1 MSEPPPDLTI
11 VSRKRFALSLLASII
26 AFLLTT
32 YLGIIAPFAIC
43 VEIFGFDE
51 SRVVG
56 LILLLTIPFVIGLP
70 CAWYVFR
77 SIKQLDSFLGFF
89 KIAGVRF
96 MGRMLRT
103 IGLWGTAFLGMVCL
117 SDFGPSSWSLKW
129 IAFGTFNVPVLITL
143 IRSYRL
149 SKNQWDWWFLTF
161 LILHANVVIAL
172 IFSKTWTPDVHFVK
186 GLIFGQTLILVSLGI
201 CFLYRAIKGQMS
213 IPRFV
218 QYGLGGFAPTI
229 VFFIVREH
237 WVYSS
242 YYV

>member
-1 MSEPPPDLTI
+1 MTEPEPVNIAISSKRKLVAFAASATTFVLVAISCWFILYATI
-11 VSRKRFALSLLASII
+11 YTTGIRTTIDSPIAGLFFFCIATISFFCGYFVHRKIAGKKYSRSLFLFAGRVLRAISVW
-26 AFLLTT
+26 
-32 YLGIIAPFAIC
+32 GI
-43 VEIFGFDE
+43 
-51 SRVVG
+51 
-56 LILLLTIPFVIGLP
+56 
-70 CAWYVFR
+70 
-77 SIKQLDSFLGFF
+77 SFLGM
-89 KIAGVRF
+89 I
-96 MGRMLRT
+96 
-103 IGLWGTAFLGMVCL
+103 CL

-149 SKNQWDWWFLTF
+149 SENQWDWWFLTF

-172 IFSKTWTPDVHFVK
+172 MFSETWTPDVHFVK
-186 GLIFGQTLILVSLGI
+186 GLIFGQTLTLVSLGI
-201 CFLYRAIKGQMS
+201 CFLYRAVKGQMS

>member
-1 MSEPPPDLTI
+1 MTESSPEKI
-11 VSRKRFALSLLASII
+11 VISSKRKLVAFAASTTT
-26 AFLLTT
+26 FLLVAISCWFIFYATIYT
-32 YLGIIAPFAIC
+32 LGIRITIGTPIAGLVFFSIATTSLICGYFVHQKIAGKEYSRSVFFFTGRVLRAIA
-43 VEIFGFDE
+43 VWGI
-51 SRVVG
+51 
-56 LILLLTIPFVIGLP
+56 
-70 CAWYVFR
+70 
-77 SIKQLDSFLGFF
+77 SFLG
-89 KIAGVRF
+89 
-96 MGRMLRT
+96 MTL
-103 IGLWGTAFLGMVCL
+103 L
-117 SDFGPSSWSLKW
+117 SDFGQASWPLKW

-149 SKNQWDWWFLTF
+149 TKKQWDWCFLTF
-161 LILHANVVIAL
+161 LILHANIVIAL
-172 IFSKTWTPDVHFVK
+172 MFSKTWTPDVHFVR

-201 CFLYRAIKGQMS
+201 CFLYRAVKGQMS